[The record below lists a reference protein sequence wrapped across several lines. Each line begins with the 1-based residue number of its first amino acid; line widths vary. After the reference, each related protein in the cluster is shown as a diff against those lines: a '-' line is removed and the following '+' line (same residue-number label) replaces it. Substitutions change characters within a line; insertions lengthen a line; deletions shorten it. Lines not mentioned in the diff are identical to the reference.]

1 MKINDYPEIQNLG
14 ESDKMLVE
22 TENGTSIIKTK
33 NMVLPTGFSS
43 DNAIVHKTNIRG
55 KNLGD
60 TYTLQQK
67 QAIAD
72 GSFDD
77 LYLGDYWEKD
87 GIKWQIVDINYWED
101 KPNHL
106 VIMPTKPVGNSI
118 YDDRQNTVPKWSGYK
133 TSKLRTEYVPSLA
146 NSKIVDLFNTLDN
159 IMPQT
164 LFLCV
169 SVDTDGAGSIFLE
182 WNNDCKIEIPK
193 ASQIVGYSAPSVLIE
208 HNSQNLSQFSYFNM
222 CSNFAN
228 FLGTDKDFWLQDI
241 VSSTR
246 VSYITKGVVCG
257 TGSITSSTK
266 GVRPY
271 FCLY

>member
-60 TYTLQQK
+60 TYTSQQK

-87 GIKWQIVDINYWED
+87 GIKWQIVDINYWKD

-106 VIMPTKPVGNSI
+106 VIMPHKSLGLTK
-118 YDDRQNTVPKWSGYK
+118 YDDRSTTVPRWSGYASSHLRLNYIQSMAYPEIVEVFGNMDNVMGYEMFLINAVDSSN
-133 TSKLRTEYVPSLA
+133 TSEYA
-146 NSKIVDLFNTLDN
+146 Y
-159 IMPQT
+159 QWYE
-164 LFLCV
+164 
-169 SVDTDGAGSIFLE
+169 G
-182 WNNDCKIEIPK
+182 CKVEIPYV
-193 ASQIVGYSAPSVLIE
+193 SQLRGYGVSDCSMKNRYPTDLPQFTYFALN
-208 HNSQNLSQFSYFNM
+208 NSMDNNHSSTEQI
-222 CSNFAN
+222 
-228 FLGTDKDFWLQDI
+228 WIQDI
-241 VSSTR
+241 RDGTTLYSYMVGRVFIVMSSLDL
-246 VSYITKGVVCG
+246 KGL
-257 TGSITSSTK
+257 
-266 GVRPY
+266 RPY